1 MYVTPAQLADLPGSM
16 ELAQIASAEHRQ
28 IVDANLME
36 ATLRGQDRSSWSAA
50 EIAVADDALA
60 RIQNEI
66 DITDQFVDGFLARRY
81 PLPLA
86 STPGMLTTWARAIVR
101 YRLHQHLI
109 SDEKTNPIARDYRDA
124 IKFLALVADG
134 TISLG
139 AGDPTASGGSGLTQ
153 VVAPGRVFTADSL
166 ADFGGCS

>member
-1 MYVTPAQLADLPGSM
+1 MYVTAAQLADLPGSM

-36 ATLRGQDRSSWSAA
+36 ATLRNQDRSVWTAD

-81 PLPLA
+81 PLPLPQ
-86 STPGMLTTWARAIVR
+86 TPGILTTWARAIVR
-101 YRLHQHLI
+101 YRLHKDQI
-109 SDEKTNPIARDYRDA
+109 SDASANPIARDYTEA
-124 IKFLALVADG
+124 VKMLGLVANGQYSIGIDDPQSANNPEGVVQIESGEKVFSREQRG
-134 TISLG
+134 TFF
-139 AGDPTASGGSGLTQ
+139 Q
-153 VVAPGRVFTADSL
+153 
-166 ADFGGCS
+166 